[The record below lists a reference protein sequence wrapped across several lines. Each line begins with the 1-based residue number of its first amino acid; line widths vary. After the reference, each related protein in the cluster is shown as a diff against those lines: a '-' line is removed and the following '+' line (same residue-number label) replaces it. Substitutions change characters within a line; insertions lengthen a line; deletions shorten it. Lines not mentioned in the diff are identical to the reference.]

1 MKKKI
6 LMILLALVLC
16 LTSLGAAPLRLSRL
30 KVINKSGRKI
40 EISLTGKYQEKF
52 YYLHIPEGT
61 RLTPAEQDFTLVP
74 DTYSSSVYYVELW
87 DPVYGN
93 QCNSK
98 GQSLDINH
106 NVVLIVLACDL
117 TPANAGETAA
127 LVKLGG
133 KSAKKGR

>member
-6 LMILLALVLC
+6 LLVLLVVILA
-16 LTSLGAAPLRLSRL
+16 LTSLGATPIRLARL

-40 EISLTGKYQEKF
+40 EISLTGKYREKF

-61 RLTPAEQDFTLVP
+61 RLTPMEQDFTLIP

-93 QCNSK
+93 QCNTK
-98 GQSLDINH
+98 GQSLDISH
-106 NVVLIVLACDL
+106 NVVLIVLACNL

-133 KSAKKGR
+133 RPTKKGR